1 MAGLVLPPCPPS
13 LKPIQH
19 LLKTG
24 TEHEGRDPVVAY
36 WCRLAALQTGLALDK
51 SSKVKQKPVLTHQ
64 CCGSVMLMKFS
75 IPDPGSKRFW
85 IPVPGSASEN
95 LSIFKPQNCFLAV
108 ENMIRDFH
116 PGSGS

>member
-36 WCRLAALQTGLALDK
+36 WCRLAALQAGLALDK
-51 SSKVKQKPVLTHQ
+51 SSKVKKKPVLNYQ
-64 CCGSVMLMKFS
+64 CCGSGMF
-75 IPDPGSKRFW
+75 IPDP
-85 IPVPGSASEN
+85 
-95 LSIFKPQNCFLAV
+95 
-108 ENMIRDFH
+108 
-116 PGSGS
+116 

>member
-24 TEHEGRDPVVAY
+24 TEHEARDPVVAY

-51 SSKVKQKPVLTHQ
+51 SSKVKKIPVLINQ
-64 CCGSVMLMKFS
+64 CCESGMFIL
-75 IPDPGSKRFW
+75 DP
-85 IPVPGSASEN
+85 
-95 LSIFKPQNCFLAV
+95 
-108 ENMIRDFH
+108 
-116 PGSGS
+116 

>member
-36 WCRLAALQTGLALDK
+36 WCRLAALQAGLALDK
-51 SSKVKQKPVLTHQ
+51 SSKVKK
-64 CCGSVMLMKFS
+64 
-75 IPDPGSKRFW
+75 
-85 IPVPGSASEN
+85 
-95 LSIFKPQNCFLAV
+95 
-108 ENMIRDFH
+108 
-116 PGSGS
+116 